1 MNVSSV
7 PTLSVRASVSCHPP
21 KDLLVLVNLSEAKD
35 LLSPRAENLWST
47 GQGALG
53 LGLDFNLRLRS

>member
-35 LLSPRAENLWST
+35 LLYAPCRKFMVGRT
-47 GQGALG
+47 GGWLPCG
-53 LGLDFNLRLRS
+53 LA